1 MNTPFLAG
9 LARDLPLGTVLVG
22 EDVGARHHCDWTR
35 RNPHPPIAVVRPAS
49 TEEVATTLRHCHAAR
64 QAVVVQGGLTGLS
77 GGATPRGGELALSLE
92 RMTGVEALD
101 VESSTMQ
108 VRAGTPLVLI
118 QEAAEA
124 VGLQFPLDLGGRGS
138 CTIGGNISTNAG
150 GNRVIR
156 YGMARE
162 LILGVEAV
170 LADGTIVSSLNAMLK
185 NNAGYDLKQLFIG
198 TEGTLGVVTRAVLR
212 LHPGARERL
221 TAFVAVDSFDALVA
235 LLVRMRRA
243 LGGQL
248 SSFEAM
254 WSDYYE
260 FAFQAL
266 LPGPR
271 PFAQRHSHYAL
282 VEMEAFDVAADRG
295 RLEEALADALASG
308 VAADAVLAS
317 SLSEANR
324 LWTVRDSAG
333 QLIPTLPHPV
343 SYDVSMPIAK
353 MTDYLAQVS
362 QRVTGL
368 LGKESLWVFGHLGDG
383 NLHVITNLRDA
394 NDAAA
399 SDQAVYEPLAGF
411 GSVSAEHGIGVLKR
425 DWLHASRSEA
435 ERGLMRQLKSALDP
449 QGILNPG
456 RVIG

>member
-1 MNTPFLAG
+1 
-9 LARDLPLGTVLVG
+9 
-22 EDVGARHHCDWTR
+22 
-35 RNPHPPIAVVRPAS
+35 
-49 TEEVATTLRHCHAAR
+49 
-64 QAVVVQGGLTGLS
+64 
-77 GGATPRGGELALSLE
+77 
-92 RMTGVEALD
+92 
-101 VESSTMQ
+101 
-108 VRAGTPLVLI
+108 
-118 QEAAEA
+118 
-124 VGLQFPLDLGGRGS
+124 
-138 CTIGGNISTNAG
+138 
-150 GNRVIR
+150 
-156 YGMARE
+156 
-162 LILGVEAV
+162 
-170 LADGTIVSSLNAMLK
+170 
-185 NNAGYDLKQLFIG
+185 
-198 TEGTLGVVTRAVLR
+198 
-212 LHPGARERL
+212 
-221 TAFVAVDSFDALVA
+221 VAVDSFDALVA